1 MSFVNIIAH
10 DKKFRAHIFFIISE
24 CKGIAFTHFLS
35 AIKSITVHKFV
46 NEVFGLIDTISHFK
60 HTEILLYLLG
70 DYATTISPESL
81 AIKANKDSRTA
92 SPDIAKLAGTRLV
105 VASEPP
111 RRMLFDSSLVKTLT
125 GRDTVSARFLHENEF
140 QFKPKF
146 KLILNSN
153 YLPVIS
159 DKTVFSS
166 NRVKVV
172 PFERH
177 FTEKEQN
184 KGNVTVSCNGLSK
197 REDNK

>member
-1 MSFVNIIAH
+1 
-10 DKKFRAHIFFIISE
+10 
-24 CKGIAFTHFLS
+24 
-35 AIKSITVHKFV
+35 
-46 NEVFGLIDTISHFK
+46 
-60 HTEILLYLLG
+60 
-70 DYATTISPESL
+70 
-81 AIKANKDSRTA
+81 
-92 SPDIAKLAGTRLV
+92 
-105 VASEPP
+105 
-111 RRMLFDSSLVKTLT
+111 MLFDSSLVKTLT

-184 KGNVTVSCNGLSK
+184 KHLKEQLQQEIDGILNWCIQGLSLYRK
-197 REDNK
+197 EGLEPPTAGHIGELYADFVQSDEVRNSMKATADKAIECMDNIKELNELEEQLKAEEQESEDED